1 MSKFMETDFVR
12 FLYSDGSEASSEKKD
27 KYSEV
32 QKEQYRINEQDVHT
46 DLWF

>member
-1 MSKFMETDFVR
+1 MDLKQVQ
-12 FLYSDGSEASSEKKD
+12 KKD